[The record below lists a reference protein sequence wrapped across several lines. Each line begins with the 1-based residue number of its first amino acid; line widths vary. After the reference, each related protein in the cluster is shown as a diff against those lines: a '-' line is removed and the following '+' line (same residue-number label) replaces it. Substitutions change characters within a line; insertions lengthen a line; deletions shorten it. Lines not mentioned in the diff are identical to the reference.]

1 MKKLIVSLASCSLLF
16 ASPTSAQSNSDS
28 DPEFQ
33 HDAPAYWTNGGWTVY
48 KYPDEKSCDLA
59 AQTANG
65 EDITIAYAADRG
77 YVALIVTNHHA
88 KSLDNKQ
95 RVALDV
101 VFLDDKTISSM
112 RKGLMFT
119 ANSQGQDGS
128 VLVSDNLDQAF
139 LRSVAGSKLMAVMK
153 GETFVA
159 GVNLTGSSGAVAQLV
174 KCSEHMGGVD
184 PKDPFVE
191 HP

>member
-16 ASPTSAQSNSDS
+16 ASPTFAQSNSDS
-28 DPEFQ
+28 DPEIQ
-33 HDAPAYWTNGGWTVY
+33 HDAPAYWTNGGWTAY

-77 YVALIVTNHHA
+77 YVVLIVTNHHA

-101 VFLDDKTISSM
+101 VFLDEKTISSM
-112 RKGLMFT
+112 RK
-119 ANSQGQDGS
+119 S
-128 VLVSDNLDQAF
+128 LVQIVTDQNASILALRVGGEHQAF
-139 LRSVAGSKLMAVMK
+139 AHRANR
-153 GETFVA
+153 FV
-159 GVNLTGSSGAVAQLV
+159 VEKYNVERNPLLV
-174 KCSEHMGGVD
+174 V
-184 PKDPFVE
+184 
-191 HP
+191 